1 LKWNFVPRISLAAV
15 GLVAILATIIS
26 LLLHVAWWMAFGFGM
41 LGVVLS
47 ALKRGGRGGS
57 SGAV

>member
-1 LKWNFVPRISLAAV
+1 LRFIPRISLPAV
-15 GLVAILATIIS
+15 ALVAVVATIVS
-26 LLLHVAWWMAFGFGM
+26 LLLHTSWWVAFGFGM

-57 SGAV
+57 SGER